1 MVEGGLM
8 GALKSKIKTDVENK
22 LKAIDYEAIYTSE
35 IDELKSKK
43 LLANFKP
50 RTNHFSIQT
59 HDDIE

>member
-1 MVEGGLM
+1 M

-22 LKAIDYEAIYTSE
+22 LKAIDYEAIYKSE
-35 IDELKSKK
+35 IDELKAQK